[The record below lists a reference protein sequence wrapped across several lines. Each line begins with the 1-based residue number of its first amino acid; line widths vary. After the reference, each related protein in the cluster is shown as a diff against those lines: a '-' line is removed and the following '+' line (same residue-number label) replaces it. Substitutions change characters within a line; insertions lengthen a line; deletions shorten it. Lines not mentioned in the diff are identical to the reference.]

1 MRVAFLVHG
10 LGLWGGVGVVVEHA
24 RRLRVDHDF
33 DAQLVLAA
41 AERTADWTHGGL
53 VDVPVRELDQAREE
67 RWDVA
72 IATWWET
79 VFVLHHLPAARY
91 AFFVQSMEERFY
103 PPDDPA
109 RMAAVLTHDLPL
121 GFITEARWI
130 ADQLRSRRREPRVF
144 YVRNGI
150 DKTVFTPVAAPPV
163 PATDQPLRVLV
174 EGNPAVTMKGVGDAL
189 AATHAMDEPHSVT
202 LVSSDRQAARGA
214 PADRVVGPLT
224 QLEMA
229 GEYAASDVVLKLS
242 RVEGMF
248 GPPLEGFH
256 RGATCVVTPVTGY
269 DEYVVD
275 GFNGV
280 VVNWDDVRG
289 TARALD
295 LLARDS
301 AYLHLLRTNAL
312 ATARAWPS
320 SHQAGAMMALALQR
334 IRHEPSPDPTGSAA
348 RLAADAR
355 VGMEVHAAQMR
366 DYERLRARVGRIENA
381 LSKGPVLRTARKV
394 VHRVLVGR
402 PG

>member
-24 RRLRVDHDF
+24 RRLRLDHGF

-41 AERTADWTHGGL
+41 PERTADWTHGGL
-53 VDVPVRELDQAREE
+53 QDVPVRPLEHARED

-72 IATWWET
+72 VATWWET
-79 VFVLHHLPAARY
+79 VFVLHHLQAERY
-91 AFFVQSMEERFY
+91 AYFVQSMEERFY
-103 PPDDPA
+103 EPEDPA

-121 GFITEARWI
+121 GFITEALWI

-150 DKTVFTPVAAPPV
+150 DKAVFTTLPAPPV
-163 PATDQPLRVLV
+163 RAADQPLRILV
-174 EGNPAVTMKGVGDAL
+174 EGSPAVALKGVGDAL
-189 AATHAMDEPHSVT
+189 AATQAMHEPHTVT
-202 LVSSDRQAARGA
+202 LVSSDPDAARGA
-214 PADRVVGPLT
+214 TADRVLGPLT
-224 QLEMA
+224 PGEMA
-229 GEYAASDVVLKLS
+229 GAYAESDVVLKLS

-256 RGATCVVTPVTGY
+256 RGATCVVTPVTGH

-275 GFNGV
+275 GWNGV

-295 LLARDS
+295 LLARDRR
-301 AYLHLLRTNAL
+301 YLHLLRTNAL

-320 SHQAGAMMALALQR
+320 SRQSAGMMALALRR
-334 IRHEPSPDPTGSAA
+334 IRSEPSPDPTGTAG

-355 VGMEVHAAQMR
+355 VAMEAHSAQMR
-366 DYERLRARVGRIENA
+366 DYDRLRTRIGRIEDV
-381 LSKGPVLRTARKV
+381 LSRGPVLRTARKV
-394 VHRVLVGR
+394 VRRVLVGR

>member
-24 RRLRVDHDF
+24 RRLRIDHGF

-41 AERTADWTHGGL
+41 PERTADWTHGGL
-53 VDVPVRELDQAREE
+53 VDVPVRELEHAREE
-67 RWDVA
+67 HWDVA
-72 IATWWET
+72 VATWWET

-103 PPDDPA
+103 APDDPA

-130 ADQLRSRRREPRVF
+130 ADQLRSRRHDPRVF

-150 DKTVFTPVAAPPV
+150 DKAVFTPVPAPPV
-163 PATDQPLRVLV
+163 PAAEQPLRVLV
-174 EGNPAVTMKGVGDAL
+174 EGSPAVAIKGVGDAL
-189 AATHAMDEPHSVT
+189 AATHAMNEPHFVT
-202 LVSSDRQAARGA
+202 LISSDRDAARGA
-214 PADRVVGPLT
+214 EADRVVGPLT
-224 QLEMA
+224 PTEMA

-256 RGATCVVTPVTGY
+256 RGATCVVTPVTGH
-269 DEYVVD
+269 DEYVTD
-275 GFNGV
+275 GFNGI

-295 LLARDS
+295 LLARDRS
-301 AYLHLLRTNAL
+301 YLHLLRTNAV

-320 SHQAGAMMALALQR
+320 SRQAGAMMALALHR
-334 IRHEPSPDPTGSAA
+334 IRREPSPDPTGSAA

-366 DYERLRARVGRIENA
+366 DYERLRTRVGRIENA
-381 LSKGPVLRTARKV
+381 LAKGPVLRTARKV